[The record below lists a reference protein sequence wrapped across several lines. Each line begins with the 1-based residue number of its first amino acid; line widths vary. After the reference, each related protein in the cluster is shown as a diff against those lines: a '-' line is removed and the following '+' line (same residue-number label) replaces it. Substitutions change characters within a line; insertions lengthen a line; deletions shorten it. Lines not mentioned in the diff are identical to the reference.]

1 MTGDRSAQRRFVR
14 LVLAGADLKR
24 QAHGISATRN
34 RMAVTLE
41 DEALSRLMHD
51 GVLSGRGTALK
62 AGSAARAWLTRTALD
77 EGGALPA
84 MRQARED
91 IVPAGEGWLNLAESP
106 LGRLARPGG
115 GEPAFLAPHQVEA
128 GERLR
133 VLTERARMNPRV
145 TLSYDPTRL
154 PGRNGAGAA
163 GEMAGSALDA
173 RRRLGDLLADL
184 PDEMAGVA
192 LDVCGL
198 LKGLQQVE
206 HERALPR
213 RSAKLVLR
221 LALELLARRMGL
233 AAAAQ
238 GPERGRQR
246 GWLGERPQDW
256 S

>member
-1 MTGDRSAQRRFVR
+1 MSGQRGAERRFVR
-14 LVLAGADLKR
+14 LVLAGAMLER
-24 QAHGISATRN
+24 QGRGVSARRN
-34 RMAVTLE
+34 RVAVTLDDDAIAQLVHAE
-41 DEALSRLMHD
+41 
-51 GVLSGRGTALK
+51 VLSGRGAALA
-62 AGSAARAWLTRTALD
+62 AGPAARAWLTRTALA

-84 MRQARED
+84 ARQACEE

-106 LGRLARPGG
+106 LARLARPSGA
-115 GEPAFLAPHQVEA
+115 EPAFLAPHQAEA

-133 VLTERARMNPRV
+133 RLAERARMNPRV

-154 PGRNGAGAA
+154 PGRGGGTA
-163 GEMAGSALDA
+163 GEVADSALDA

-206 HERALPR
+206 QERAMPR

-233 AAAAQ
+233 GAAAQ
-238 GPERGRQR
+238 GPKRGRQR
-246 GWLGERPQDW
+246 GWLGERPGDW
-256 S
+256 GC

>member
-1 MTGDRSAQRRFVR
+1 MSKERSAERRFVR
-14 LVLAGADLKR
+14 LVLAGAVLER
-24 QAHGISATRN
+24 QGRGVSARRN
-34 RMAVTLE
+34 RVAVTLDDDAVAQLVHAE
-41 DEALSRLMHD
+41 
-51 GVLSGRGTALK
+51 VLSGRGTALV
-62 AGSAARAWLTRTALD
+62 AGPAARAWLTRTALA

-84 MRQARED
+84 ARQAREE

-106 LGRLARPGG
+106 LVRLARPSGA
-115 GEPAFLAPHQVEA
+115 EPAFLAPHQAEA

-133 VLTERARMNPRV
+133 RLAERARMNPRI

-154 PGRNGAGAA
+154 PGRGGAGAA
-163 GEMAGSALDA
+163 GEVADSALDA

-206 HERALPR
+206 QERAMPR

-233 AAAAQ
+233 GAAAQ

-246 GWLGERPQDW
+246 GWLGERPADW
-256 S
+256 G